1 MIDNTNPY
9 IIRENIIRA
18 TRQFFYDMDF
28 HEVIPQILNTALPLE
43 ANLYPFETTW
53 KTRTGDRKLYLP
65 LSPERSIKR
74 MLSHGMGNC
83 FALAKSFRNL
93 EQEGSQ
99 HLPEFLML
107 EWYRKQ
113 ANYYDIMTDV
123 EQLIRYIQDYLKNSL
138 GTESIQYH
146 GKKIRHAAQW
156 KTYSLIELFKTHC
169 NIDLP
174 SAIEDDELI
183 FATAR
188 KRGYIVEG
196 ATWSELY
203 DQIFVNE
210 IESKLPSEPVFL
222 VDFPSRISPL
232 CAQKKDDSRFAERF
246 EFYIAGV
253 EIGNGNTENTDME
266 YVRKTFETERQKTS
280 LPIDEEFLTAL
291 HKMNGTTYAGIGM
304 GIDRLTMLFSGES
317 SIQSIEPAGSD
328 YLL

>member
-1 MIDNTNPY
+1 MIDKTNPY

-113 ANYYDIMTDV
+113 ANYHHIMTDV
-123 EQLIRYIQDYLKNSL
+123 EQLIQYIQDYLKNSL
-138 GTESIQYH
+138 GTTAIYYH
-146 GKKIRHAAQW
+146 GKKIELDAKW

-174 SAIEDDELI
+174 SVIEDDRLLFE
-183 FATAR
+183 TAR
-188 KRGYIVEG
+188 KRGYIVTG
-196 ATWSELY
+196 ATWGQLY

-210 IESKLPSEPVFL
+210 IESKLPNEPVFL

-232 CAQKKDDSRFAERF
+232 CAQKKDDARFAERF
-246 EFYIAGV
+246 EFYINGV

-266 YVRKTFETERQKTS
+266 YVRKTFEEEHQKTG
-280 LPIDEEFLTAL
+280 LPIDEVFLTAL
-291 HKMNGTTYAGIGM
+291 HKMNGVIYAGIGM
-304 GIDRLTMLFSGES
+304 GIDRLTMLFSDQS

-328 YLL
+328 HLL

>member
-1 MIDNTNPY
+1 MNGTNPY

-74 MLSHGMGNC
+74 ILAQGMGNC
-83 FALAKSFRNL
+83 FAIGKSFRNL

-107 EWYRKQ
+107 EWYRKE
-113 ANYYDIMTDV
+113 ADYRDIMRDAV
-123 EQLIRYIQDYLKNSL
+123 QLLTFINDYLMNAL
-138 GTESIQYH
+138 GAVSIKFH
-146 GKKIRHAAQW
+146 GKKIVLGREW
-156 KTYSLIELFKTHC
+156 KTYSLVELFKSYSG
-169 NIDLP
+169 IDLKA
-174 SAIEDDELI
+174 AIDDDEGF

-196 ATWSELY
+196 ATWGQLY

-210 IESKLPSEPVFL
+210 IESRLPNEPVFL
-222 VDFPSRISPL
+222 IDFPSRISPL

-253 EIGNGNTENTDME
+253 EIGNGNTENTDMD
-266 YVRKTFETERQKTS
+266 YVRKTFETEHQKTG
-280 LPIDEEFLTAL
+280 LPIDETFLNAL

-304 GIDRLTMLFSGES
+304 GIDRLTMLFADQST
-317 SIQSIEPAGSD
+317 IQSIEPAGGD
-328 YLL
+328 YYL